1 MSTNTTIAQENA
13 KNMQM
18 IRMITSKIAQSLLI
32 VQQHDLL
39 SQSQETEVG
48 TVAQILAIEE
58 PMVPTPPNDFDT
70 VSAANTTTATP
81 MVPTPPNDFDTVS
94 AANTT
99 TATPLVVIGQAV
111 NENDVNAELS
121 ISEQLLLLFRTE
133 RGKLKGHSHVFNEV
147 FAFEQVM
154 VIGGA
159 LAELILLRRIKITKK
174 VTTGW
179 FGSTSTDAV
188 ITLISQAPTGKPALD
203 ELVSN
208 INLETLL
215 KKGQLLLNDTPP
227 ERSVS
232 VQKFLRKYFVGR
244 NFGYDITGSMLT
256 KMQERNIIKERT
268 IHCGLFWMWK
278 RKKFID
284 TKDTANILQQMKLNL
299 RNVVLKNQNHQSS
312 SSSLVALR
320 FFCDAVYLTKSFQY
334 LNYNLLN
341 KSRGY
346 LNKLFTNDEMATT
359 HFSQALGTSL
369 NVPLFSTIMWN
380 KKHAFQNHLQYIAVR
395 EATLW
400 SQIDTISMINVV
412 ADDEKH
418 VNVELGVR

>member
-1 MSTNTTIAQENA
+1 
-13 KNMQM
+13 
-18 IRMITSKIAQSLLI
+18 
-32 VQQHDLL
+32 
-39 SQSQETEVG
+39 
-48 TVAQILAIEE
+48 
-58 PMVPTPPNDFDT
+58 
-70 VSAANTTTATP
+70 
-81 MVPTPPNDFDTVS
+81 DFDTVS

-232 VQKFLRKYFVGR
+232 VQKFLKKYFVGR

>member
-1 MSTNTTIAQENA
+1 MG
-13 KNMQM
+13 

-81 MVPTPPNDFDTVS
+81 MVPTTPNDFDTVS

-232 VQKFLRKYFVGR
+232 VQKFLKKYFVGR

-284 TKDTANILQQMKLNL
+284 TEDTANILQQMKLNL
-299 RNVVLKNQNHQSS
+299 RNVVLRNQNHQSS

-380 KKHAFQNHLQYIAVR
+380 KKHAFQNQNHLQYIAVR

-400 SQIDTISMINVV
+400 SEIDTISMINVV

>member
-1 MSTNTTIAQENA
+1 MG
-13 KNMQM
+13 

-81 MVPTPPNDFDTVS
+81 MVPTPRNDFDTVS

-133 RGKLKGHSHVFNEV
+133 RGKLKGHSHVFNEE

-179 FGSTSTDAV
+179 FGSTSNDAV

-284 TKDTANILQQMKLNL
+284 TEDTANILQQMKLNL

-380 KKHAFQNHLQYIAVR
+380 KKHAFQNHLQYLQYIAVR

-412 ADDEKH
+412 ADDEKRA
-418 VNVELGVR
+418 NVELGVR

>member
-81 MVPTPPNDFDTVS
+81 
-94 AANTT
+94 
-99 TATPLVVIGQAV
+99 LVVIGQAV
-111 NENDVNAELS
+111 NENAVNAELS